1 MGFKKNFRRKPKKT
15 ALEKKMTA
23 IAKKTALRVAETK
36 VSILTAPTAGTKQ
49 ELFHNKPWYV
59 SNGLP
64 GGVGFLGNIK
74 QGTSDPDDGTQPALA
89 RIGDEIWLQNI
100 NVRVWLSNKS
110 DRPNVMYRLIL
121 FKYVAGLSLTDQDV
135 FFTQT
140 NKMLDRYN
148 TESIKIL
155 QTKMVRSTNNY
166 ANTPVTIDVPLFSVP
181 GREHS
186 YFTTMNYKPKGGYEK
201 IKYNEDANV
210 PKMWDIGMAVVC
222 YDATG
227 TLQTDNIASAYINV
241 ETKFKDP

>member
-1 MGFKKNFRRKPKKT
+1 M
-15 ALEKKMTA
+15 
-23 IAKKTALRVAETK
+23 
-36 VSILTAPTAGTKQ
+36 KQ

-59 SNGLP
+59 PSSILN
-64 GGVGFLGNIK
+64 GVGFLGNIQ
-74 QGTSDPDDGTQPALA
+74 QGTADPNDGTQPALA
-89 RIGDEIWLQNI
+89 RIGDEIYLQNV
-100 NVRVWLSNKS
+100 NVRCWLSNKV

-121 FKYVAGLSLTDQDV
+121 FKYTAGLTLTDQDV

-155 QTKMVRSTNNY
+155 ATKMVKSTNNY
-166 ANTPVTIDVPLFSVP
+166 ANTPIFSLLPPPLDAQ

-186 YFTTMNYKPKGGYEK
+186 YFTTLNWRPSGGFEK
-201 IKYNEDANV
+201 IKYNEDASI
-210 PKMWDIGMAVVC
+210 PKMWDIGMCIVC

-227 TLQTDNIASAYINV
+227 TLQTDNIASAFINV

>member
-1 MGFKKNFRRKPKKT
+1 MPRTRPNRRKT
-15 ALEKKMTA
+15 SNLEKKMAA
-23 IAKKTALRVAETK
+23 IARKTALRVAETK
-36 VSILTAPTAGTKQ
+36 VSVLPKLKQ

-59 SNGLP
+59 PSSILN
-64 GGVGFLGNIK
+64 GVGFLGNIQ
-74 QGTSDPDDGTQPALA
+74 QGTADPNDGTQPALA
-89 RIGDEIWLQNI
+89 RIGDEIYLQNV
-100 NVRVWLSNKS
+100 NVRCWLSNKV

-121 FKYVAGLSLTDQDV
+121 FKYTAGLTLTDQDV

-155 QTKMVRSTNNY
+155 ATKMVKSTNNY
-166 ANTPVTIDVPLFSVP
+166 ANTPIFSLLPPPLDAQ

-186 YFTTMNYKPKGGYEK
+186 YFTTLNWRPSGGFEK
-201 IKYNEDANV
+201 IKYNEDASI
-210 PKMWDIGMAVVC
+210 PKMWDIGMCIVC

-227 TLQTDNIASAYINV
+227 TLQTDNIASAFINV